1 MYITDRTIEEWIQF
15 LTNRQFSENTKYN
28 YKSDLKLFLNRFKI
42 QN

>member
-1 MYITDRTIEEWIQF
+1 MYITDKTIEEWIQF

-28 YKSDLKLFLNRFKI
+28 YKSDLKMFLKWLLI